1 MYKNVTI
8 ISITLQ
14 ANLKKKKNEEKETLV
29 ITYSLHVCLI
39 QNWKLTLPEWH

>member
-14 ANLKKKKNEEKETLV
+14 ANLKKKKRGKGNTSHYLFLTCMLNSKLEAD
-29 ITYSLHVCLI
+29 IT
-39 QNWKLTLPEWH
+39 